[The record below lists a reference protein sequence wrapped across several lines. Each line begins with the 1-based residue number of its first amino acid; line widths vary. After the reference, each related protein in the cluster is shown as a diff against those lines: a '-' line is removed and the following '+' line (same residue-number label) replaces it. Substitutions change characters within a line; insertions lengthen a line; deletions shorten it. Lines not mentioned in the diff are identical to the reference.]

1 MVLRQQNQIHKG
13 LSNTDHCS
21 RMFLAHIAIGS
32 KSMLAANG
40 DKKSFFPKG
49 MQSDRIL
56 DRLGGN
62 FFLEALFCK
71 LSSLALS
78 ITLGPRNKGLDF
90 ANFISNVH
98 SKQGLNETILRTCK
112 IKFTHSYR
120 KDTIDQHHFN
130 LFCFTKGKDEFCS
143 KTEKPIFMCEN
154 KTFGFFLQNDL

>member
-1 MVLRQQNQIHKG
+1 
-13 LSNTDHCS
+13 
-21 RMFLAHIAIGS
+21 MFLAHIAIGS

-120 KDTIDQHHFN
+120 KDTAFHR
-130 LFCFTKGKDEFCS
+130 CS
-143 KTEKPIFMCEN
+143 SRFQETVQCQKYPRRFDRDVQ
-154 KTFGFFLQNDL
+154 LV